1 VLESRLFGLDSRNNL
16 KGSNLIEPGIL
27 SLSSW
32 ILVLTNMLDTL
43 ISSKTR
49 VKLLLKFFL
58 NANARGYLRSLEAEF
73 GESTNAIRL
82 ELNKFEEAGMLQ
94 SEMEG
99 NKKVFKANK
108 RHPLFENLHSLM
120 LKHVGLDK
128 IVEGITLKLGDIQK
142 VYLVGDYAEGRDS
155 GIIDLLIVATRL
167 DLEYLVKLVARAE
180 DEIKRKIRYI
190 HYPSENDIP
199 STIEGQSHLL
209 LWEK

>member
-1 VLESRLFGLDSRNNL
+1 
-16 KGSNLIEPGIL
+16 
-27 SLSSW
+27 
-32 ILVLTNMLDTL
+32 
-43 ISSKTR
+43 
-49 VKLLLKFFL
+49 
-58 NANARGYLRSLEAEF
+58 
-73 GESTNAIRL
+73 
-82 ELNKFEEAGMLQ
+82 
-94 SEMEG
+94 
-99 NKKVFKANK
+99 
-108 RHPLFENLHSLM
+108 LFENLHSLM

-155 GIIDLLIVATRL
+155 GILDLLIVATRL

-180 DEIKRKIRYI
+180 EEIKRKIRYI